1 VKSGKYK
8 YYNEVG
14 FVALGEPKGT
24 AKRFSDFVTSGVGEK
39 ILGKFNRAGA
49 L

>member
-14 FVALGEPKGT
+14 FVTLGEPKGT
-24 AKRFSDFVTSGVGEK
+24 AKRFIDFVTSGAGEK